1 MFTKTSLKASRW
13 GQSGSSG
20 SRANIAPMRE
30 GCPSTQP
37 GHCCLDVDSG
47 RVAWRHLKGM
57 RCSETPERLC
67 VIPDKAASHWSPGW
81 GRRHLCR
88 GGSGPV
94 EGSVWKSQKCPKK
107 GVRIKDHLHISC
119 MNQLCEKFITLS
131 FSVSFN
137 FTLEKNHM
145 LRFWSHYLDPF
156 WKLPTNWFS

>member
-30 GCPSTQP
+30 DCPSTQP
-37 GHCCLDVDSG
+37 GHCCLDVNSG

-67 VIPDKAASHWSPGW
+67 VIPDKAASHWSQGW

-107 GVRIKDHLHISC
+107 GGPSLVRL
-119 MNQLCEKFITLS
+119 LS
-131 FSVSFN
+131 QGTRSRRRWHPHPPEDYGLALSLASPRIQVW
-137 FTLEKNHM
+137 KGQR
-145 LRFWSHYLDPF
+145 LRNRRQGRAR
-156 WKLPTNWFS
+156 K